1 MGVRF
6 EERARAV
13 GDIFEVATI
22 LDATLLPS
30 GKHTRNLW
38 NISFFFFN
46 GKINYKWLFS
56 IAMLKCYVGVLEGI
70 YIYISIIVDLP
81 TKNGVCPWLC

>member
-1 MGVRF
+1 VSWNLEGREAFDLAPLVGVRV

-38 NISFFFFN
+38 NISFF
-46 GKINYKWLFS
+46 
-56 IAMLKCYVGVLEGI
+56 
-70 YIYISIIVDLP
+70 
-81 TKNGVCPWLC
+81 